1 MDKNFEIN
9 KKKDMLF
16 IRRQQ
21 LKELLD
27 NENNELQYEIYSN
40 LNSSNFNNYLPN
52 NQVNNNNYIKFIKK
66 IFII

>member
-1 MDKNFEIN
+1 
-9 KKKDMLF
+9 MLF

-52 NQVNNNNYIKFIKK
+52 NQVNNNNYFPNNNQENINNIIKVKK
-66 IFII
+66 HKKNA

>member
-21 LKELLD
+21 LKELLN
-27 NENNELQYEIYSN
+27 NENNELQYEIYSK
-40 LNSSNFNNYLPN
+40 LNSSNFNNQIPN
-52 NQVNNNNYIKFIKK
+52 NIINNNNYIN
-66 IFII
+66 